1 MEARRLCLHKGTHEG
16 LEKSGR
22 EVEEKWR
29 QKRRAITCFSIA
41 YADFVEDVGK
51 NKTIGGMRAHARG
64 AADGGR
70 EKEAS
75 GKKRGRL
82 FPKNNKK
89 TGKAGI
95 KWEKWYVGKW
105 KEGVPHAKGQKKQHR
120 TARGRDAVEGE
131 GVVGHQCTT
140 ISSTKRKPGLPLAAW
155 CQSGMEC
162 SGVARTLR

>member
-22 EVEEKWR
+22 GVEEKWR

-82 FPKNNKK
+82 FQKNNKK
-89 TGKAGI
+89 PGKAGI
-95 KWEKWYVGKW
+95 KWEKWYIGKW
-105 KEGVPHAKGQKKQHR
+105 KEGVPHAKGQKNDTAPREDAMRWKGKELWDISAPRFHR
-120 TARGRDAVEGE
+120 QRGSLACPWPLGASRGWSAREWRA
-131 GVVGHQCTT
+131 
-140 ISSTKRKPGLPLAAW
+140 L
-155 CQSGMEC
+155 
-162 SGVARTLR
+162 